1 MYWET
6 QIKFFK
12 YFVKDKKALVKY
24 TLLSIIVGILELF
37 GIALIYPFINKLLSQ
52 ETKSTAF
59 IFGGLVILAFIAK
72 NIFMIFYCY
81 SQSNYVKI
89 CETEISKIFMNYF
102 LRGDYQKTSKISL
115 SKKMHIL
122 GYLPANAINNYL
134 VRILNLT
141 VNLLVFILISGFLFI
156 KFFNA
161 TLVTVICAA
170 ILLSVQ
176 TWWLKRKT
184 ASVSQKVLDAN
195 EELNLAGNEPLLNLK
210 SVKIQQ
216 SEEFFIERFNNK
228 LNDFKSALKDMLFYG
243 MIPPYITE
251 PFVIILLLILLS
263 VISAENINNSG
274 ALIASYAVIAA
285 AIFRLTPTISRLQ
298 VNLTGINASLPI
310 IRELVNYYEEF
321 GIKKQYTT
329 NERISFNQSI
339 ELKNVSFSYLR
350 HKDTLKNINLKINKG
365 DFIGIAGAS
374 GAGKTTLADILS
386 GLLEI
391 KSGELYVDGTQI
403 QSKRLPN
410 LNIGYIPQDIGI
422 LYGSIRENVAFAQS
436 DIDDE
441 KVIEALKKACIY
453 DFIID
458 NFPEGIYATPFTDSI
473 GFSQGQKQRLAIARA
488 LYSNPDIIIMDEGT
502 SALDLET
509 ENEICTVL
517 NKLKGEKTII
527 AIAHRLSTIKNS
539 DNIILLE
546 NCTIETSGTFDELCQ
561 KSPYFKHLA
570 ELNRSDSV

>member
-37 GIALIYPFINKLLSQ
+37 GIALIYPFKNKLLSQ

-329 NERISFNQSI
+329 NEQISFNQSI

>member
-52 ETKSTAF
+52 DTKSTAF

-141 VNLLVFILISGFLFI
+141 VNLLVFILISGFLFV

-161 TLVTVICAA
+161 TLITVICAA

-285 AIFRLTPTISRLQ
+285 AIFRLTPTISRIQ

-321 GIKKQYTT
+321 GIKNQYTT

-350 HKDTLKNINLKINKG
+350 QKEVLKNINLKINKG

-441 KVIEALKKACIY
+441 KVIDALKKACIY

-458 NFPEGIYATPFTDSI
+458 NFSEGIYATPFTDSI

>member
-1 MYWET
+1 M
-6 QIKFFK
+6 FG
-12 YFVKDKKALVKY
+12 
-24 TLLSIIVGILELF
+24 LLG
-37 GIALIYPFINKLLSQ
+37 
-52 ETKSTAF
+52 
-59 IFGGLVILAFIAK
+59 
-72 NIFMIFYCY
+72 
-81 SQSNYVKI
+81 
-89 CETEISKIFMNYF
+89 
-102 LRGDYQKTSKISL
+102 
-115 SKKMHIL
+115 
-122 GYLPANAINNYL
+122 
-134 VRILNLT
+134 
-141 VNLLVFILISGFLFI
+141 
-156 KFFNA
+156 
-161 TLVTVICAA
+161 
-170 ILLSVQ
+170 
-176 TWWLKRKT
+176 
-184 ASVSQKVLDAN
+184 
-195 EELNLAGNEPLLNLK
+195 
-210 SVKIQQ
+210 
-216 SEEFFIERFNNK
+216 
-228 LNDFKSALKDMLFYG
+228 
-243 MIPPYITE
+243 
-251 PFVIILLLILLS
+251 
-263 VISAENINNSG
+263 
-274 ALIASYAVIAA
+274 
-285 AIFRLTPTISRLQ
+285 
-298 VNLTGINASLPI
+298 
-310 IRELVNYYEEF
+310 
-321 GIKKQYTT
+321 T
-329 NERISFNQSI
+329 N
-339 ELKNVSFSYLR
+339 
-350 HKDTLKNINLKINKG
+350 
-365 DFIGIAGAS
+365 

-509 ENEICTVL
+509 ENKICTVL

>member
-52 ETKSTAF
+52 DTKSTAF
-59 IFGGLVILAFIAK
+59 VFGGLVILAFIAK

-141 VNLLVFILISGFLFI
+141 VNLLVFILISGFLFV

-161 TLVTVICAA
+161 TLITVICAA

-285 AIFRLTPTISRLQ
+285 AIFRLTPTISRIQ

-321 GIKKQYTT
+321 GIKNQYTT

>member
-52 ETKSTAF
+52 DTKSTAF

-141 VNLLVFILISGFLFI
+141 VNLLVFILISGFLFV

-473 GFSQGQKQRLAIARA
+473 GFSQGQKQRLSIARA

-527 AIAHRLSTIKNS
+527 TIAHRLSTIKNS

>member
-1 MYWET
+1 MFWET

-52 ETKSTAF
+52 DTKSTAF

-102 LRGDYQKTSKISL
+102 LRGNYQKTSKISL

-141 VNLLVFILISGFLFI
+141 VNLLVFILISGFLFV

-161 TLVTVICAA
+161 TLITVICAA

-321 GIKKQYTT
+321 GIKNQYTT

-350 HKDTLKNINLKINKG
+350 QKEVLKNINLKINKG

-391 KSGELYVDGTQI
+391 KSGELYVDGAQI